1 MVASPAKEYVQLLAG
16 NEQATMALLACS
28 VALRL
33 DDPIAREIINIAAHS
48 NGSTDNLLL
57 LVKSLDCVWK
67 QWDKT
72 WCIMPDVRS
81 ALLEQFYDVVPDD
94 VQLKLR
100 DRLATYAEQKSA
112 AFSPDGQV
120 TAYRKRQAK
129 LEAAYQRA
137 LIPEQSAYGLAQLV
151 ELWKNA
157 PSPSAAQATT
167 ESVDYLADEMEGH
180 FKRLSAQSL
189 PVEILFFRG
198 MAARARGDKD
208 SQRRYFGEVWSR
220 GRPGDIFAEAAHYYG
235 LLERNL
241 EIAERALN
249 DSLAWNTSTSHKIIV
264 KNSLGSRLSKS
275 RNHSGDA
282 EAAFNESIE
291 LDHDPVSQAKTLH
304 SLGQLL
310 AENRRRWGDAEK
322 ALRRSLEQRDNR
334 LDRAKT
340 LHSLGNLLAKNPK
353 RWEEAEDV
361 YGRSLALHDDK
372 PFVLNSIGNLLS
384 KDKARWGHAEAAYRK
399 SLSLDKN
406 DHSKAKTW
414 HSLGNLLS
422 KNQERWADAEDAYK
436 KSIRLDNV
444 PYSRGQTWHSLGKL
458 LSQVPQ
464 RLKDANIAF
473 GESFN
478 LRDNSEDKALT
489 LASWAELLS
498 RFDSEEDR
506 EYALKLALKILALSR
521 DNRQVRE
528 KCFRVLADI
537 YEAQGEFIKARQAL
551 ESLLKVMKR
560 SEHAAEEAIKL
571 RIANL
576 RSRG

>member
-16 NEQATMALLACS
+16 NEQATTALLACS

-33 DDPIAREIINIAAHS
+33 DDSIAREIINIAAHS

-72 WCIMPDVRS
+72 WCIVPDVRS
-81 ALLEQFYDVVPDD
+81 ALSEQLYDVVPDD

-100 DRLATYAEQKSA
+100 DRLATYAEQKSET
-112 AFSPDGQV
+112 FSPDGQV

-129 LEAAYQRA
+129 LEAAYQRT

-167 ESVDYLADEMEGH
+167 ESIDYLADEMEVH
-180 FKRLSAQSL
+180 FKRSSAQPL

-241 EIAERALN
+241 EIAEHALN
-249 DSLAWNTSTSHKIIV
+249 DSLLWNTSTSHKIIV
-264 KNSLGSRLSKS
+264 KNSLGRRLSES
-275 RNHSGDA
+275 RNRSRDA

-310 AENRRRWGDAEK
+310 ANNTRRRVDAEN
-322 ALRRSLEQRDNR
+322 ALNSSLEQRDNR

-340 LHSLGNLLAKNPK
+340 LHSLGKLLAKDRK
-353 RWEEAEDV
+353 RWKDAEDA
-361 YGRSLALHDDK
+361 YERSLKLHNDK

-384 KDKARWGHAEAAYRK
+384 MDKARWDDAEAAYRK
-399 SLSLDKN
+399 SLRIDNN
-406 DHSKAKTW
+406 DHSRAKTW

-422 KNQERWADAEDAYK
+422 KDHKRWTDAEDAYK
-436 KSIRLDNV
+436 QSIKLDNV
-444 PYSRGQTWHSLGKL
+444 PYSRGQTWHSLGGL
-458 LSQVPQ
+458 LSRVPQ
-464 RLKDANIAF
+464 RRKDADIAF
-473 GESFN
+473 GESFK

-489 LASWAELLS
+489 LASWARLLS
-498 RFDSEEDR
+498 RSDSAEDR
-506 EYALKLALKILALSR
+506 ERALELALQSLAISAS
-521 DNRQVRE
+521 DRQARE

-537 YEAQGEFIKARQAL
+537 YEEQGEFIKARQAL
-551 ESLLKVMKR
+551 ESLLKVTKP
-560 SEHAAEEAIKL
+560 SERAAKEAIKV
-571 RIANL
+571 RISNL
-576 RSRG
+576 RLRG